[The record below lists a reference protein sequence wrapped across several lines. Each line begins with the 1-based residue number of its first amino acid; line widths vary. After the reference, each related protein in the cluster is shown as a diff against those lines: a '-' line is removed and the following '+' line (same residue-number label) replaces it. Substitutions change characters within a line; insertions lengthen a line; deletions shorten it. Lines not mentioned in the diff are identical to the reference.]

1 MKRQLKIL
9 LSSAVISCTLL
20 TGTAIINPTIFS
32 NQIVSKAEAVS
43 FWNHDHNFPSVLE
56 GSSQSIYLDES
67 SCCIVDEDEHARTI
81 AFNLITV
88 NNNDNS
94 YSVETCYVRGY
105 DSTKGYK
112 LGDINKGNW
121 NSIIRAPQYIKRANS
136 LAMDIINIKY

>member
-20 TGTAIINPTIFS
+20 TGTAIINPTLFS
-32 NQIVSKAEAVS
+32 NQIVSTAEAIS

-81 AFNLITV
+81 AFNLIFV

-94 YSVETCYVRGY
+94 FSVETCYISGY
-105 DSTKGYK
+105 DATKGYRIPS
-112 LGDINKGNW
+112 LNQRG
-121 NSIIRAPQYIKRANS
+121 SIISAPQYIKNANR
-136 LAMDIINIKY
+136 LAMDILGIKS